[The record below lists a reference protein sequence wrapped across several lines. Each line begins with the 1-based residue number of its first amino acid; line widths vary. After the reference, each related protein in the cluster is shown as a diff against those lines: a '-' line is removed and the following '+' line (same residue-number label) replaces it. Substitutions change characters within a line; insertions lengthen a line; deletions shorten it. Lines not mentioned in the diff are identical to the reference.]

1 MNVDLAIHKLAYQ
14 EADTLAF
21 AQALIAR
28 RQNEVSLKVV
38 ELRAEAAQ
46 PVPDADGGLSL
57 LGESPCRGRGQG
69 RSRPNPTMAA
79 APIVDKTA

>member
-1 MNVDLAIHKLAYQ
+1 MNVDLAIHKLAYR

-21 AQALIAR
+21 AQALVAR

-46 PVPDADGGLSL
+46 PVPEADGGLSL
-57 LGESPCRGRGQG
+57 LEKAL
-69 RSRPNPTMAA
+69 AA
-79 APIVDKTA
+79 VEAKAEQAQPDDGSGTIVDKTA

>member
-1 MNVDLAIHKLAYQ
+1 MNVDLSIYKLAYR
-14 EADTLAF
+14 EADTLGL

-46 PVPDADGGLSL
+46 PVPDADGGMSL
-57 LGESPCRGRGQG
+57 LEKAFEAIQSSAEQAQPDDGTGA
-69 RSRPNPTMAA
+69 M
-79 APIVDKTA
+79 VDKTA